1 MRCGGARPLSGSP
14 SNALSQFLSQLLIPR
29 VGQGLWVA
37 VAVSLL
43 LRVLMVSLLF
53 KVSLGPGRAVT
64 PTTVS
69 VRLVSSNK
77 LRLPS
82 EAENSVTLQ
91 EERESLTAEPLV
103 FESDQFTESIDTYTS
118 LVDSAPELS
127 DTAERVE
134 A

>member
-1 MRCGGARPLSGSP
+1 MRCGGARPLSGP
-14 SNALSQFLSQLLIPR
+14 PLNALNQFLSQLLIPW

-53 KVSLGPGRAVT
+53 NVSLGPGRAVT

-69 VRLVSSNK
+69 VRLVLSNK

-103 FESDQFTESIDTYTS
+103 FESDQFPESIDTYTS
-118 LVDSAPELS
+118 LVNSAPELS

>member
-1 MRCGGARPLSGSP
+1 M
-14 SNALSQFLSQLLIPR
+14 NALNQFLSKLVIPR
-29 VGQGLWVA
+29 EGQGLGVA

-43 LRVLMVSLLF
+43 LHVLMFSLLF
-53 KVSLGPGRAVT
+53 KVSLGPDREIT

-91 EERESLTAEPLV
+91 EERESLAAEPLV
-103 FESDQFTESIDTYTS
+103 FESDQ
-118 LVDSAPELS
+118 LS
-127 DTAERVE
+127 R
-134 A
+134 

>member
-14 SNALSQFLSQLLIPR
+14 SNALSQFLSQLLIPG

-64 PTTVS
+64 HTTVS

-82 EAENSVTLQ
+82 EAENSVSLQ

>member
-1 MRCGGARPLSGSP
+1 MRCGGARPLSGSTL
-14 SNALSQFLSQLLIPR
+14 NALNQFLSQLLIPR
-29 VGQGLWVA
+29 EGQGLWVA

-53 KVSLGPGRAVT
+53 KVSLGPVRAAT
-64 PTTVS
+64 PTQLS

-77 LRLPS
+77 LRLS
-82 EAENSVTLQ
+82 YEAENSVTLQ

-103 FESDQFTESIDTYTS
+103 LESDQFPENIDADTS
-118 LVDSAPELS
+118 LVNSAPELS